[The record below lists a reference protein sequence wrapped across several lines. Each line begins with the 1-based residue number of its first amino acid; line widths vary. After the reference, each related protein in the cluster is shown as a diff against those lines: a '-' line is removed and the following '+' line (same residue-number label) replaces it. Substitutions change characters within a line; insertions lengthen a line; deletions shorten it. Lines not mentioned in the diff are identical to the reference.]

1 MGLTD
6 DDVRE
11 ILRIID
17 ESQLDELRIDMPGFK
32 LHVRRGGVPA
42 EPAADRAPAGEQGA
56 DAEPAA
62 AAAVGEEPAPAEP
75 AAEQPPAQA
84 PEQPPAPTPSSR
96 APARAS
102 TNGATTIDAPM
113 LGTFYRASA
122 PGERPFVDVGS
133 TVDPETVVCLIEVMK
148 MMNSVKAGVAGT
160 VVEVC
165 ATNAELVE
173 YGEALFRVD
182 PAT

>member
-6 DDVRE
+6 EDVRE

-17 ESQLDELRIDMPGFK
+17 ESELAELRIEMQGFR
-32 LHVRRGGVPA
+32 LHVRRGGVAAAPETAA
-42 EPAADRAPAGEQGA
+42 EPAPVAQPRGESQP
-56 DAEPAA
+56 EVESAA
-62 AAAVGEEPAPAEP
+62 A
-75 AAEQPPAQA
+75 
-84 PEQPPAPTPSSR
+84 
-96 APARAS
+96 

-122 PGERPFVDVGS
+122 PGATPFVDVGS
-133 TVDPETVVCLIEVMK
+133 TVAPDTVVCLIEVMK

-165 ATNAELVE
+165 AGNAELVE

-182 PAT
+182 PAA

>member
-17 ESQLDELRIDMPGFK
+17 ESELDELRIDMPGFR
-32 LHVRRGGVPA
+32 LHVRRGG
-42 EPAADRAPAGEQGA
+42 AP
-56 DAEPAA
+56 PL
-62 AAAVGEEPAPAEP
+62 APAEP
-75 AAEQPPAQA
+75 ASPPV
-84 PEQPPAPTPSSR
+84 PEREVTAPAPQPSE
-96 APARAS
+96 PAAAS
-102 TNGATTIDAPM
+102 PNGAATIDAPM

-122 PGERPFVDVGS
+122 PGEQPFVDVGS
-133 TVDPETVVCLIEVMK
+133 QVDPDTVVCLIEVMK
-148 MMNSVKAGVAGT
+148 MMNSVKAGVTGT

-173 YGEALFRVD
+173 YGEPLFRVD
-182 PAT
+182 PAA

>member
-17 ESQLDELRIDMPGFK
+17 ESELDELRIDMPGFR
-32 LHVRRGGVPA
+32 LHVRRGGAPPPEPAESPPAPVPA
-42 EPAADRAPAGEQGA
+42 EREPAPPAGSPPEPEP
-56 DAEPAA
+56 EPAA
-62 AAAVGEEPAPAEP
+62 ASP
-75 AAEQPPAQA
+75 
-84 PEQPPAPTPSSR
+84 
-96 APARAS
+96 
-102 TNGATTIDAPM
+102 NGAATIDAPM

-122 PGERPFVDVGS
+122 PGEQPFVDVGS
-133 TVDPETVVCLIEVMK
+133 QVDPDTVVCLIEVMK
-148 MMNSVKAGVAGT
+148 MMNSVKAGVSGT

-173 YGEALFRVD
+173 YGEPLFRVD
-182 PAT
+182 PAA

>member
-17 ESQLDELRIDMPGFK
+17 ESDLDELRIETPEFR
-32 LHVRRGGVPA
+32 LHVRRGGAPLPVEAPRAAAAPAA
-42 EPAADRAPAGEQGA
+42 EPAG
-56 DAEPAA
+56 
-62 AAAVGEEPAPAEP
+62 EPAPP
-75 AAEQPPAQA
+75 ASA
-84 PEQPPAPTPSSR
+84 PS
-96 APARAS
+96 
-102 TNGATTIDAPM
+102 NGAATIDAPM

-122 PGERPFVDVGS
+122 PGEEPFVDVGS
-133 TVDPETVVCLIEVMK
+133 QVEPDTVVCLIEVMK
-148 MMNSVKAGVAGT
+148 MMNSVRAGVSGT

-165 ATNAELVE
+165 ARNAELVE

-182 PAT
+182 PHA

>member
-17 ESQLDELRIDMPGFK
+17 ESELDELRIDMPGFR
-32 LHVRRGGVPA
+32 LHVRRGGAPPT
-42 EPAADRAPAGEQGA
+42 EPVTAPERERAP
-56 DAEPAA
+56 EP
-62 AAAVGEEPAPAEP
+62 EPE
-75 AAEQPPAQA
+75 
-84 PEQPPAPTPSSR
+84 PPAPERAAPS
-96 APARAS
+96 A
-102 TNGATTIDAPM
+102 NGAATIDAPM

-122 PGERPFVDVGS
+122 PGEQPFVDVGS
-133 TVDPETVVCLIEVMK
+133 EVGPDTVVCLIEVMK
-148 MMNSVKAGVAGT
+148 MMNSVKAGVSGT

-173 YGEALFRVD
+173 YGAPLFRVD
-182 PAT
+182 PAA

>member
-17 ESQLDELRIDMPGFK
+17 ESELDELRIEMTGFR
-32 LHVRRGGVPA
+32 LHVRRGG
-42 EPAADRAPAGEQGA
+42 AP
-56 DAEPAA
+56 
-62 AAAVGEEPAPAEP
+62 
-75 AAEQPPAQA
+75 PP
-84 PEQPPAPTPSSR
+84 PEQVEPG
-96 APARAS
+96 PARAGPAPEPES
-102 TNGATTIDAPM
+102 AAPPASANGAATIDAPM

-133 TVDPETVVCLIEVMK
+133 EVEPDTVVCLIEVMK
-148 MMNSVKAGVAGT
+148 MMNSVKAGVSGT

-165 ATNAELVE
+165 ASNAELVE
-173 YGEALFRVD
+173 YGEPLFRVD

>member
-17 ESQLDELRIDMPGFK
+17 ESELDELRIDMPGFK
-32 LHVRRGGVPA
+32 LHVRRGG
-42 EPAADRAPAGEQGA
+42 APV
-56 DAEPAA
+56 EPAA
-62 AAAVGEEPAPAEP
+62 AEREPVAHEHAAEP
-75 AAEQPPAQA
+75 PGADTGAD
-84 PEQPPAPTPSSR
+84 TPSSR

-122 PGERPFVDVGS
+122 PGEQPFVEVGS
-133 TVDPETVVCLIEVMK
+133 EVDPETVVCLIEVMK

-173 YGEALFRVD
+173 YGEPLFRVD
-182 PAT
+182 PAA